1 MQLIV
6 LLFIIQLCVI
16 STLPCSNTL
25 RLLFRTLDSWQI
37 NVQWYA
43 FETKPQIFLVGIYKF
58 ENGETVLNSSVSL
71 FSHWR
76 KLGSLLGDEKRGSHH
91 LSIVNLPIS
100 SILKANKTNS
110 KVFPPFIWT
119 GWRQI
124 VTTRVKANL
133 CKKIYK
139 RIIVKKIQMNDSFCG
154 WWVCGNDGKTKWKWK
169 CFMVHCVTLGECL
182 VSGASGPWGNHWS
195 MVGLGGKGAIG
206 YANGKEIIIC
216 KLFLSKLLPWVF
228 QKLQNDFHYQ
238 HFTMCSL
245 NSLCI
250 LNPKFGGK

>member
-43 FETKPQIFLVGIYKF
+43 FKTKPKIFLVGISKF

-110 KVFPPFIWT
+110 KMLLLDMCPLLTYLYNSFWKQTI
-119 GWRQI
+119 QI
-124 VTTRVKANL
+124 LKYFL
-133 CKKIYK
+133 L
-139 RIIVKKIQMNDSFCG
+139 SF
-154 WWVCGNDGKTKWKWK
+154 
-169 CFMVHCVTLGECL
+169 EQ
-182 VSGASGPWGNHWS
+182 
-195 MVGLGGKGAIG
+195 VG
-206 YANGKEIIIC
+206 
-216 KLFLSKLLPWVF
+216 VR
-228 QKLQNDFHYQ
+228 
-238 HFTMCSL
+238 
-245 NSLCI
+245 
-250 LNPKFGGK
+250 

>member
-43 FETKPQIFLVGIYKF
+43 FETKPKIFLVGISKF

-110 KVFPPFIWT
+110 KIFVFNICPLLTYLYHPFWKQTI
-119 GWRQI
+119 QI
-124 VTTRVKANL
+124 LKYFL
-133 CKKIYK
+133 L
-139 RIIVKKIQMNDSFCG
+139 SFEQ
-154 WWVCGNDGKTKWKWK
+154 VD
-169 CFMVHCVTLGECL
+169 VR
-182 VSGASGPWGNHWS
+182 
-195 MVGLGGKGAIG
+195 
-206 YANGKEIIIC
+206 
-216 KLFLSKLLPWVF
+216 
-228 QKLQNDFHYQ
+228 
-238 HFTMCSL
+238 
-245 NSLCI
+245 
-250 LNPKFGGK
+250 